1 MSTLVMKLH
10 KEGVQYEY
18 EIHRAPEGHFA
29 MWRCSTCGST
39 GGTTAAYRI
48 QDQALAAAKRSI
60 NGHHRQI
67 HASPPNCDLTA
78 LVYCSRAIEVFDES
92 LLRDLER
99 ESAEKNQRL
108 DITGYLHY
116 DASSELFIQF
126 LEGPQFA
133 VEELMEAISV
143 DPRHRILS
151 LLWVASAERDAALIQ
166 AREGA
171 SATNGGDLSET
182 SLESSERLFPDWRM
196 KYVGRP
202 DFRALNL
209 EETLNTILIAVRVPS
224 PCGEQVCRA
233 VADLCAQLSGRTS
246 PKS

>member
-1 MSTLVMKLH
+1 MKLR

-116 DASSELFIQF
+116 DASSELFFQF

-133 VEELMEAISV
+133 VEEVMESISN

-151 LLWVASAERDAALIQ
+151 LLWLTSGERDAVLTQ
-166 AREGA
+166 GREA
-171 SATNGGDLSET
+171 AAANGGDLSET
-182 SLESSERLFPDWRM
+182 SPEPSERLFPDWRM
-196 KYVGRP
+196 KCVGRP

-233 VADLCAQLSGRTS
+233 VVDLCAQLSGRTS